1 MKSNIKVLSIYFVI
15 FYLAWG
21 VTEFVLSIEN
31 PILYAFIR
39 EGILKILIWTLP
51 AILLIKKYRNNVE
64 ISLKDMFTNKV
75 NWLKYI
81 PIFVVFTLYILIAS
95 YRTNGNLQISSDF
108 GLDEIIVVIFVGIT
122 EEVVFRGWL
131 LNATI
136 KDKKEDN
143 IYLPMLINA
152 ILFLTI
158 HFPIWINTGVFIT
171 NFASFGFIQIILL
184 SCVFSYIF
192 IKSKNILIP
201 IALHMYWDLLVF
213 MF

>member
-1 MKSNIKVLSIYFVI
+1 MI